1 MDPSINRPGTQVT
14 TVTKEKGDATDERPH
29 YVRVRESAPLSEGQF
44 PNKPHLTEHAFLFL
58 LGTRSPSANPPT
70 LFCWVG
76 DQRSC
81 GGQVKDSE
89 VRSELGAS
97 TSDWPLLWVTEAV
110 SWTKKR
116 LSVVEKKTTNRLLQ
130 SSDKSGAVQR
140 WQSTMERFEKR
151 RWGELSLCHKHLIV
165 KANSVIFTIY
175 TVKKWWGFP
184 RLSTC

>member
-44 PNKPHLTEHAFLFL
+44 LNKPHLTEHAFLFL

-76 DQRSC
+76 DQSC

-97 TSDWPLLWVTEAV
+97 TSDWPSLWVTEAV

-116 LSVVEKKTTNRLLQ
+116 PSVVEKKTTNRLLQ
-130 SSDKSGAVQR
+130 SSDKSRAVQR

-165 KANSVIFTIY
+165 KANLVIFTIY
-175 TVKKWWGFP
+175 TAKKWWGFP
-184 RLSTC
+184 RLLPY